1 MARSLLELL
10 VLLSGGAAV
19 VYGTSLIYVPAA
31 WIVGG
36 VLLAAS
42 VIDVGEAKS

>member
-10 VLLSGGAAV
+10 MLLGGGAAV
-19 VYGTSLIYVPAA
+19 VYGVSLIYAPAA

-36 VLLAAS
+36 LLLALS
-42 VIDVGEAKS
+42 VIDVGEGKS